1 MAEAKW
7 VKFAIKVLKK
17 LEMIEVTEDKT
28 FKIKNWEK
36 HQNVE
41 GMERLRNE
49 NSRRV
54 AKHRAKNKEIKVTNL
69 EVANNDVL
77 DIYDSKKTITNSNL

>member
-1 MAEAKW
+1 
-7 VKFAIKVLKK
+7 
-17 LEMIEVTEDKT
+17 MIEFTEDKT

-49 NSRRV
+49 NSR
-54 AKHRAKNKEIKVTNL
+54 
-69 EVANNDVL
+69 
-77 DIYDSKKTITNSNL
+77 SKTHINAMLAVMQDGYLSCKRRGNHLL

>member
-1 MAEAKW
+1 
-7 VKFAIKVLKK
+7 
-17 LEMIEVTEDKT
+17 MIEFTEDKA

-54 AKHRAKNKEIKVTNL
+54 AKYRAKNKEIKVTNKNSFWELNSMVFTKYVIIYL
-69 EVANNDVL
+69 E
-77 DIYDSKKTITNSNL
+77 IIIICR